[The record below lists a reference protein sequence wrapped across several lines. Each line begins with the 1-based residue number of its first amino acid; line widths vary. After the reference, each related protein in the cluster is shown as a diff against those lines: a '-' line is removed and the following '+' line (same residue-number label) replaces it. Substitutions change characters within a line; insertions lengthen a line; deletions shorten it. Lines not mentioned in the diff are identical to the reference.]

1 MKSETEIE
9 RTGKVWVAF
18 WLAFVLISAICAWLA
33 STLFNF
39 PAIGTFLIG
48 GFLGALGGYLFAR
61 SKAGPVLADKFIE
74 CCLWLAWW
82 T

>member
-1 MKSETEIE
+1 LKSETEIE
-9 RTGKVWVAF
+9 RTGTVWAAF
-18 WLAFVLISAICAWLA
+18 WLAFVVIFAPCAWLA

-39 PAIGTFLIG
+39 LTVGGLLIG

-61 SKAGPVLADKFIE
+61 SKIGPVIADKFIE